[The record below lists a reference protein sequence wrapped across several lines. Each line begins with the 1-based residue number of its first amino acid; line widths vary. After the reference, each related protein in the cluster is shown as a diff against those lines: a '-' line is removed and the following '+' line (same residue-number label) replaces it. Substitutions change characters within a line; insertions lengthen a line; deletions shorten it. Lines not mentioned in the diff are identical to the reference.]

1 MWLPAGS
8 RIGGQFAGSVLEFP
22 GCGVI
27 GVVSRDT
34 GAVCRVHVGQDE
46 TRTPGQGREG
56 DRRGGDGREGREGR
70 EDDGREGREDVM
82 GWEGLSL

>member
-56 DRRGGDGREGREGR
+56 GGRGWEGGKGGREIGGK
-70 EDDGREGREDVM
+70 EDVM